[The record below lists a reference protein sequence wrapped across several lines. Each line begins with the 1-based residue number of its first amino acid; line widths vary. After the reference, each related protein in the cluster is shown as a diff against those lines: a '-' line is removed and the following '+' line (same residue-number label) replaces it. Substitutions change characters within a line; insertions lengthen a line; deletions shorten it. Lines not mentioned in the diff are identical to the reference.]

1 MPVQIFEGI
10 KFAHSWG
17 PWLLL
22 LVLPYLAVRI
32 LLGRRRGIE
41 YPPLF
46 YGKSFARGRSLY
58 FLPLFLEVLV
68 ILLLVTAFTGPYR
81 ESSRELVSD
90 KGVDIALALDVSA
103 SMQAADFK
111 PNRLEAMKTISTEFI
126 RKSGSNRVAVFV
138 FAKHT
143 FTQTPLTTDFSVL
156 IELIDGIAYEMI
168 DHVKSGGTAIGDV
181 LLMASDSLNMN
192 RIKGRDQAVILI
204 TDGESN
210 AGIDPLLGARL
221 IKTNNIRLYVIGVG
235 GKEPVEVYVNGK
247 PFINREN
254 QVLKTQLDDTQLKK
268 IASAAGGT
276 YFRAENNDLLS
287 DVLDKISRL
296 EATPLNT
303 QKIVTR
309 TSYRSEIGLLILIL
323 FSLYMTAEGIFF
335 RRPYR

>member
-1 MPVQIFEGI
+1 MEIFNGI
-10 KFAHSWG
+10 RFAHSWG
-17 PWLLL
+17 PCLGAILI
-22 LVLPYLAVRI
+22 PYLALRV
-32 LLGRRRGIE
+32 LLMKKRSVE

-46 YGKSFARGRSLY
+46 YKRSLIRERILNY
-58 FLPLFLEVLV
+58 LPLFLETLI

-103 SMQAADFK
+103 SMQAADFR
-111 PNRLEAMKTISTEFI
+111 PNRLEAMKRISTDFI
-126 RKSGSNRVAVFV
+126 RKSGSNRIAVFV

-143 FTQTPLTTDFSVL
+143 FTQTPLTVNHAVL
-156 IELIDGIAYEMI
+156 VELIDGIAYEMI

-181 LLMASDSLNMN
+181 LLMASESLTVN
-192 RIKGRDQAVILI
+192 RIKGRDRAVILV

-221 IKTNNIRLYVIGVG
+221 MREKNIRLYVIGVG

-247 PFINREN
+247 PFINRNN
-254 QVLKTQLDDTQLKK
+254 QVLTTQLDATQLKE
-268 IASAAGGT
+268 IARTAGGT
-276 YFRAENNDLLS
+276 YFRAENSGVLS
-287 DVLDKISRL
+287 EVLEEISLL

-303 QKIVTR
+303 QKLVTR
-309 TSYRSEIGLLILIL
+309 SSYRSEIGLMILLL